1 MTKYYLE
8 KYNAFDRTIIEEAL
22 LGVSYAEIA
31 RKYNLPYYNI
41 PKIINSLKC
50 PTSSNYDIALYS
62 AIMMEQSLANIQIID
77 YDLQNSVTNYIK
89 AGYSFLE
96 IAILLDSTE
105 ENVKNIFSS
114 LKRNPE
120 TKDEYNTLKNI
131 YTSKVEKNMYTVFKR
146 LVKLEEQGINIEQ
159 YSNSK
164 TYKEYCKYKKR
175 KDLLYTFIN
184 YDTTLE
190 NLANVYNVDYKTLCL
205 YLKNEDLFAEQVMN
219 PLLVKKF
226 YNKANYVLTME
237 KEETPIKQNTFH
249 NSDIPSKGLNRLYPN
264 LNYYFKIILTFK
276 LSFEEFAYFVHLE
289 PSKYLY
295 DFIINNCKPLEKWA
309 IRYNFDDN
317 SRPTTDFSHYEQAKK
332 FDHEYAIACLKN
344 DAQVKDSC
352 LKILNDY
359 EFKKIIAQRK
369 NGNKLTE
376 EQKRTI
382 FLYRLKY
389 ALSFNKLKDI
399 SGYNLDGWKV
409 PAELLEE
416 TEKLNAYNEEISK
429 KPTVLKKTLRRKE
442 QNHE

>member
-50 PTSSNYDIALYS
+50 PTSSNYNIALYS

-89 AGYSFLE
+89 EGYSFLE
-96 IAILLDSTE
+96 IAILSDKTE
-105 ENVKNIFSS
+105 EDVKNIFSS

-205 YLKNEDLFAEQVMN
+205 YLKNEDLFAERVMN

-226 YNKANYVLTME
+226 YNKAN
-237 KEETPIKQNTFH
+237 
-249 NSDIPSKGLNRLYPN
+249 R
-264 LNYYFKIILTFK
+264 
-276 LSFEEFAYFVHLE
+276 
-289 PSKYLY
+289 
-295 DFIINNCKPLEKWA
+295 
-309 IRYNFDDN
+309 
-317 SRPTTDFSHYEQAKK
+317 
-332 FDHEYAIACLKN
+332 
-344 DAQVKDSC
+344 
-352 LKILNDY
+352 
-359 EFKKIIAQRK
+359 
-369 NGNKLTE
+369 
-376 EQKRTI
+376 QK
-382 FLYRLKY
+382 
-389 ALSFNKLKDI
+389 
-399 SGYNLDGWKV
+399 
-409 PAELLEE
+409 
-416 TEKLNAYNEEISK
+416 
-429 KPTVLKKTLRRKE
+429 
-442 QNHE
+442 